1 MVSVRVV
8 VFRNLNFLVLNNM
21 RKHSLVVLISLVA
34 LAVGQAYAAPL
45 DGDVVL
51 ERIVTEIF
59 NPLYR
64 AAVGVSFVYFMYG
77 VVKYLRDLRNPQ
89 DKNTG
94 KQHLLWGM
102 VGLFIIFSVGGIIN
116 FLGSFGQL
124 GVN

>member
-1 MVSVRVV
+1 
-8 VFRNLNFLVLNNM
+8 M
-21 RKHSLVVLISLVA
+21 RKHSLVVFISLVT
-34 LAVGQAYAAPL
+34 LAVGQVYAAPL
-45 DGDVVL
+45 DGDAVL
-51 ERIVTEIF
+51 ERIVVEIF
-59 NPLYR
+59 NPLYK
-64 AAVGVSFVYFMYG
+64 AAVAASFVYFMYG

-116 FLGSFGQL
+116 LFGSMFGQL